1 MGKHEIAQRAV
12 FLDRDAVLNWPSS
25 ATVNPILR
33 RVEDFELYEDVVE
46 GCARLKAAEFLL
58 VVITNQPDVG
68 GPHAESRSDRGAACK
83 NAMLPSLDH
92 SEICYHAGERYGESG
107 DYRKLRPGHDPAS
120 GSRPEN

>member
-1 MGKHEIAQRAV
+1 MACSTGRRPQRST
-12 FLDRDAVLNWPSS
+12 PSS
-25 ATVNPILR
+25 G
-33 RVEDFELYEDVVE
+33 RVEDFEPYDDVAD

-58 VVITNQPDVG
+58 VMITSQPDVG
-68 GPHAESRSDRGAACK
+68 GPHAESRSGRGAACK

-92 SEICYHAGERYGESG
+92 IEICYHAGERYCESG